1 MHGAVPAN
9 TMSRVSITALVEK
22 LSRRQREVLQLAARG
37 LTNAEIGDVL
47 GISAETVR
55 THLAAILVRLQV
67 TNRTE
72 AAVAWHAW
80 EARLDR
86 VEAVMRRPA
95 VAVLPLRPLDAD
107 PGAAVVAA
115 GLTRDLVGLFSRW
128 CWFPVIAY
136 TSSRDARALGHT
148 SQEIGERLGARFLV
162 DGALR
167 PARSTWRIELS
178 VVDAHTGHMVWT
190 DTRSFPREAFFDIQ
204 DAVCQSMVSAAYPRL
219 IATVHAGLAPLRRPE
234 DAQAWELAHDA
245 LLHHDRRERDANAR
259 AQAGFAAAL
268 AREPALVLAHFGLGL
283 ACYDEV
289 QNQWGAPGPA
299 SDRLLRC
306 AERCVELAPHQA
318 EGHYLVARHFQTH
331 GEHERAVLALEKA
344 VGQNPSFAAA
354 HALLAQTLLLTGR
367 NDEGLARM
375 RQACRLSPQ
384 SFVAGMATAYFARGD
399 HAAALEAAE
408 RAIATHP
415 RYPFLRALA
424 AACAWWLGDVESARR
439 HAGALYAIQPAFAP
453 ERFRRTF
460 GAGVDA
466 VDRISEALEAIAAHR

>member
-1 MHGAVPAN
+1 
-9 TMSRVSITALVEK
+9 MSRESVTTLVER

-55 THLAAILVRLQV
+55 THLAAVLVRLQV
-67 TNRTE
+67 ANRTE

-80 EARLDR
+80 EARTDR
-86 VEAVMRRPA
+86 VEEVLRRPA
-95 VAVLPLRPLDAD
+95 IAVLPLIPLDRD
-107 PGAAVVAA
+107 PSALTVAA

-148 SQEIGERLGARFLV
+148 SQAIGERLGARFLV
-162 DGALR
+162 DGTLR
-167 PARSTWRIELS
+167 ASPDLWRIEVS
-178 VVDAHTGHMVWT
+178 VVDAGSGHLVWL
-190 DTRSFPREAFFDIQ
+190 DTRDLPRAAFFDAQ
-204 DAVCQSMVSAAYPRL
+204 DAVCQAMVAAAYPRL
-219 IATVHAGLAPLRRPE
+219 IATVQAGLAPVRLPE
-234 DAQAWELAHDA
+234 DAQAWEVAHDA
-245 LLHHDRRERDANAR
+245 LLSYDRREREANAR
-259 AQAGFAAAL
+259 SQAGFAAAL
-268 AREPALVLAHFGLGL
+268 EREPGLVLAHFGLGL
-283 ACYDEV
+283 ASYDEV
-289 QNQWGAPGPA
+289 QNQWGATAQA

-331 GEHERAVLALEKA
+331 GEHDRAALALETA

-367 NDEGLARM
+367 HDEGLARM
-375 RQACRLSPQ
+375 KQACRLGPN
-384 SFVAGMATAYFARGD
+384 SFVAGMAVAYFVRGD
-399 HAAALEAAE
+399 HAEALEAAE

-424 AACAWWLGDVESARR
+424 AACAWWLGDVGSAVE
-439 HAGALYAIQPAFAP
+439 HARALYAIQPTFEP
-453 ERFRRTF
+453 TSFRRTF
-460 GAGVDA
+460 GADVDA
-466 VDRISEALEAIAAHR
+466 VSSMSRALEAIAAHR